1 MPTDALHRILEGK
14 RDRLVRAIQQELSS
28 VPVAETSIDR
38 IVHQA
43 AISRGGFC
51 HCSTDRAALASF
63 LIGSFFAPNTG
74 MHDCRGRL
82 LYGLYCTDALH
93 HPCNTPFR

>member
-1 MPTDALHRILEGK
+1 MPTDALYRILEGK
-14 RDRLVRAIQQELSS
+14 RDRLVRAIHQELSR
-28 VPVAETSIDR
+28 VPVAETSIGR

-63 LIGSFFAPNTG
+63 LIGSFLRRIRV
-74 MHDCRGRL
+74 RGRL